1 MVVKMRRGWALLP
14 LVLLAGTAMAE
25 LKIAVI
31 DTQRALLESE
41 EARQILQ
48 AAQNDLQA
56 DQNQLQTLG
65 QQILSLREQ
74 YQKDAEVMSDADQR
88 RRQKE
93 IEDKQTEYQ
102 FLGTRLEREV
112 NERRQELAQQMV
124 PKLEAVLRDITE
136 SEQYDLILERGAVM
150 YADAKH
156 DITRRVTELL
166 NERRTAGR

>member
-1 MVVKMRRGWALLP
+1 VLNVRRSWLLLP
-14 LVLLAGTAMAE
+14 LVLLAGTAAAE
-25 LKIAVI
+25 MKIAVI

-48 AAQNDLQA
+48 SAQNELQA
-56 DQNQLQTLG
+56 DQNQLQSLG
-65 QQILSLREQ
+65 QQIMGLREQ
-74 YQKDAEVMSDADQR
+74 YQKDVEVMSETDQR

-93 IEDKQTEYQ
+93 IEDKQIEYQ
-102 FLGTRLEREV
+102 FLANRLEKDI
-112 NERRQELAQQMV
+112 NDRRQELAQQMV

-136 SEQYDLILERGAVM
+136 QERFDLILERGAVM

-156 DITRRVTELL
+156 DITRRVTDML